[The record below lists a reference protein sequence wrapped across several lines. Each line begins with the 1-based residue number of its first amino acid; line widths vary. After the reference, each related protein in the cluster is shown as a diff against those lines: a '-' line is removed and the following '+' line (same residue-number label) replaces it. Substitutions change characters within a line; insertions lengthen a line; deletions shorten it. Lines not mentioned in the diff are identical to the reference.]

1 MTEIEVERDFRLR
14 SGRIN
19 LPVPEKGKT
28 YRRDKLI
35 GEETEAQREMVIP
48 ISMQRVRGNSGQ
60 EPGHLSPRPPSFRL
74 HPGLIPH

>member
-1 MTEIEVERDFRLR
+1 MTEIEVECDFRLR

-35 GEETEAQREMVIP
+35 GEETESQREMVIP

-74 HPGLIPH
+74 HPGLIPY

>member
-48 ISMQRVRGNSGQ
+48 ISMQREGSSGQ
-60 EPGHLSPRPPSFRL
+60 EPGHLSPRPPSFL
-74 HPGLIPH
+74 LYPGLVPY